1 MPIGYSA
8 ILLPQLTDTNT
19 TEIPIDVE
27 TGSWIGKFFHDTH
40 LKLETLLTLL
50 YILAASVHS
59 LATPFGSLLS
69 GPLADYLGR
78 RRTLII
84 SVIPLLFG
92 WSTLAIARSVKV
104 VIFARFLCGFATGIL
119 GGPGQVSDWHTRA
132 QCHWPGV
139 RSHGTHEI
147 PGTNGTVRDCP
158 SDPLTVIGRALN
170 SHTYNLVSPLSNIGH
185 LLVFACTCVT
195 DTKYS
200 VKDKMIRYAIEL
212 SSRND

>member
-1 MPIGYSA
+1 
-8 ILLPQLTDTNT
+8 
-19 TEIPIDVE
+19 
-27 TGSWIGKFFHDTH
+27 
-40 LKLETLLTLL
+40 
-50 YILAASVHS
+50 

-119 GGPGQVSDWHTRA
+119 GGPGQVSDCHARA

-147 PGTNGTVRDCP
+147 PGTNRTVRDCP

-170 SHTYNLVSPLSNIGH
+170 SHKWDSRRES
-185 LLVFACTCVT
+185 
-195 DTKYS
+195 K
-200 VKDKMIRYAIEL
+200 K
-212 SSRND
+212 SSRDRWTGRQLATWRYIFYCPGFSGRFHCVYSRRCLFTSILWICPWLILRPKW